1 VAMEERIQWPGKGF
15 EASLCHMKVTADSLQ
30 MCKTWW
36 SQEDQQQEVKITKRL
51 KIGRGDRWVKE
62 KGTRPHL

>member
-1 VAMEERIQWPGKGF
+1 MEWHMRVPVAMEERIQWPGKGF

-36 SQEDQQQEVKITKRL
+36 SQEDQQKVVAKLI
-51 KIGRGDRWVKE
+51 
-62 KGTRPHL
+62 